1 MIIHVVQL
9 GDTLTSIAESYGIS
23 INSLIINNGIQ
34 NPNDLVEGQCIVIV
48 YPQST
53 YMVQEGDTLAGI
65 ASANNITIIELLRNN
80 PSISDRKFLYPGET
94 LVISY
99 GEKKGKITTNG
110 YANPFIDIA
119 VLRKTLPFLTF
130 LTIFGYRLTRNA
142 DVIEPNDE
150 EILQLAKVYKV
161 APLML
166 ISSLSFEG
174 VGSEEDVYHI
184 LFNEDNVKRYA
195 ENILTVLKR
204 KGFYGVSFILSY
216 IIGDIVEIYN
226 RFARIMAERLNSE
239 GYAVF
244 ISISPVIDLEN
255 NVIAF
260 ERIDYSEIAKKAN
273 QMVIMNYNW
282 GYYFG
287 PPTPVASISTLQ
299 LFIDYLITVIPRD
312 KMNIGLPVIGYS
324 WLLPYLIGITRANAI
339 TYDAAIELA
348 LTTGSKIQFD
358 EISQNPHF
366 EYFLGVDIP
375 RKYVV
380 WFVDAR
386 TIDALLNL
394 VIENNF
400 PGISIWNI
408 MTYFTQLWLIINSQY
423 DIETIIS

>member
-9 GDTLTSIAESYGIS
+9 GDTLTSIAESYGIP
-23 INSLIINNGIQ
+23 IDSLIINNGIQ
-34 NPNDLVEGQCIVIV
+34 NPNNLIEGQCIVIV
-48 YPQST
+48 YPQVT
-53 YMVQEGDTLAGI
+53 YIVQEGDTLAGI
-65 ASANNITIIELLRNN
+65 ASVNNTSIIELLRNN
-80 PSISDRKFLYPGET
+80 PFLSDREFLYPGET
-94 LVISY
+94 LVIRY
-99 GEKKGKITTNG
+99 GDKKGKITTNG
-110 YANPFIDIA
+110 YANPFIDMA

-142 DVIEPNDE
+142 DVIEPDDE
-150 EILQLAKVYKV
+150 EILQLTRAYKV

-184 LFNEDNVKRYA
+184 LFSEENVKRYA
-195 ENILTVLKR
+195 ANILAVLKR

-216 IIGDIVEIYN
+216 ITGDIVGIYN
-226 RFARIMAERLNSE
+226 RFAKIMAESLNSE

-244 ISISPVIDLEN
+244 ISISPVTDIEN

-260 ERIDYSEIAKKAN
+260 ERIDYSEIAKEAT

-299 LFIDYLITVIPRD
+299 LFIDYLITLIPRD

-366 EYFLGVDIP
+366 EYYLGVEIP

-386 TIDALLNL
+386 TIDALLDL
-394 VIENNF
+394 VIINNF

-408 MTYFTQLWLIINSQY
+408 MTYFTQLWLVINSQY
-423 DIETIIS
+423 DIETIID

>member
-23 INSLIINNGIQ
+23 IDSLIINNGIQ
-34 NPNDLVEGQCIVIV
+34 NPNNLVEGQCIVIV
-48 YPQST
+48 YPQAT
-53 YMVQEGDTLAGI
+53 YMVKEGDTLAGI
-65 ASANNITIIELLRNN
+65 ASANNVTIIELLRNN
-80 PSISDRKFLYPGET
+80 PFISDREFLFPGES

-150 EILQLAKVYKV
+150 EILQLTKVYKV

-174 VGSEEDVYHI
+174 VGSEEDVYNI

-195 ENILTVLKR
+195 ENILAVLKR

-226 RFARIMAERLNSE
+226 RFARIMAERLNNE

-244 ISISPVIDLEN
+244 ISISPVVDVEN
-255 NVIAF
+255 NEVSF
-260 ERIDYSEIAKKAN
+260 EKINYSEIAKEAN

-299 LFIDYLITVIPRD
+299 LFIDYLITLIPRD

-386 TIDALLNL
+386 TIDALLDL
-394 VIENNF
+394 VIVNNF

-423 DIETIIS
+423 DIETIIT

>member
-23 INSLIINNGIQ
+23 IDSLIINNGIQ
-34 NPNDLVEGQCIVIV
+34 NPNNLVEGQCIVIV
-48 YPQST
+48 YPQAS
-53 YMVQEGDTLAGI
+53 YMVKEGDTLAGI
-65 ASANNITIIELLRNN
+65 ASANNVTIIELLRNN
-80 PSISDRKFLYPGET
+80 PFISDREFLFPGES

-150 EILQLAKVYKV
+150 EILQLTKVYKV

-174 VGSEEDVYHI
+174 VGSEEDVYNI

-195 ENILTVLKR
+195 ENILAVLKR

-244 ISISPVIDLEN
+244 ISISPVVDVEN
-255 NVIAF
+255 NEVSF
-260 ERIDYSEIAKKAN
+260 EKINYSEIAKEAN

-299 LFIDYLITVIPRD
+299 LFIDYLITLIPRD

-386 TIDALLNL
+386 TIDALLDL
-394 VIENNF
+394 VIVNNF

-423 DIETIIS
+423 DIETIIT

>member
-23 INSLIINNGIQ
+23 IDSLIINNGIQ
-34 NPNDLVEGQCIVIV
+34 NPNNLVEGQCIVIV
-48 YPQST
+48 YPQAS
-53 YMVQEGDTLAGI
+53 YMVKEGDTLAGI

-80 PSISDRKFLYPGET
+80 PFISDREFLFPGES

-150 EILQLAKVYKV
+150 EILQLTKVYKV

-174 VGSEEDVYHI
+174 VGSEEDVYNI

-195 ENILTVLKR
+195 ENILAVLKR

-244 ISISPVIDLEN
+244 ISISPVVDVEN
-255 NVIAF
+255 NEVSF
-260 ERIDYSEIAKKAN
+260 EKINYSEIAKEAN

-299 LFIDYLITVIPRD
+299 LFIDYLITLIPRD

-386 TIDALLNL
+386 TIDALLDL
-394 VIENNF
+394 VIVNNF

-423 DIETIIS
+423 DIETIIT

>member
-23 INSLIINNGIQ
+23 IDSLIINNGIQ
-34 NPNDLVEGQCIVIV
+34 NPNNLVEGQCIVIV
-48 YPQST
+48 YPQAT

-65 ASANNITIIELLRNN
+65 AFANNVTIIELLRNN
-80 PSISDRKFLYPGET
+80 PFISDREFLFPGES

-150 EILQLAKVYKV
+150 EILQLTKVYKV

-174 VGSEEDVYHI
+174 VGSDEDVYNI

-195 ENILTVLKR
+195 ENILAVLKR

-244 ISISPVIDLEN
+244 ISISPVVDVEN
-255 NVIAF
+255 NEVSF
-260 ERIDYSEIAKKAN
+260 EKINYSEIAKEAN

-287 PPTPVASISTLQ
+287 PPTPVLSLSTLQ
-299 LFIDYLITVIPRD
+299 LFIDYLITLIPRD

-386 TIDALLNL
+386 TIDALLDL
-394 VIENNF
+394 VIVNNF

-423 DIETIIS
+423 DIETIIT

>member
-23 INSLIINNGIQ
+23 IDSLIINNGIQ
-34 NPNDLVEGQCIVIV
+34 NPNNLVEGQCIVIV
-48 YPQST
+48 YPQAT
-53 YMVQEGDTLAGI
+53 YMIKEGDTLAGI
-65 ASANNITIIELLRNN
+65 ASANNVTIIELLRNN
-80 PSISDRKFLYPGET
+80 PFISDREFLFPGES

-150 EILQLAKVYKV
+150 EILQLTKVYKV

-174 VGSEEDVYHI
+174 VGSEEDVYNI

-195 ENILTVLKR
+195 ENILAVLKR

-244 ISISPVIDLEN
+244 ISISPVVDVEN
-255 NVIAF
+255 NEVSF
-260 ERIDYSEIAKKAN
+260 EKINYSEIAKEAN

-299 LFIDYLITVIPRD
+299 LFIDYLITLIPRD

-386 TIDALLNL
+386 TIDALLDL
-394 VIENNF
+394 VIVNNF

-423 DIETIIS
+423 DIETIIT

>member
-9 GDTLTSIAESYGIS
+9 GDTLTSVAESYGIS
-23 INSLIINNGIQ
+23 IDSLIVNNGLE

-48 YPQST
+48 YPQAT
-53 YMVQEGDTLAGI
+53 YIVQEGDTLAGI
-65 ASANNITIIELLRNN
+65 ASANNVTIIELLRNN
-80 PSISDRKFLYPGET
+80 PFLSDREFLYPGET

-99 GEKKGKITTNG
+99 GEKKGTITTNG

-142 DVIEPNDE
+142 DVIEPDDE
-150 EILQLAKVYKV
+150 EILQLTKVYKV

-184 LFNEDNVKRYA
+184 LFHEDNVKRYA
-195 ENILTVLKR
+195 ENILTVLRR

-216 IIGDIVEIYN
+216 IAGDIVEIYN
-226 RFARIMAERLNSE
+226 RFTKIMAERLNSE

-244 ISISPVIDLEN
+244 ISISPVIDVEN
-255 NVIAF
+255 NVITF
-260 ERIDYSEIAKKAN
+260 ERIDYSEIAKEAN
-273 QMVIMNYNW
+273 QMIIMNYNW

-287 PPTPVASISTLQ
+287 PPTPVASISTMQ
-299 LFIDYLITVIPRD
+299 LFIDYLVTLIPRD

-366 EYFLGVDIP
+366 EYYLGLEIP

-386 TIDALLNL
+386 TIDALLDL
-394 VIENNF
+394 VAANDF

-423 DIETIIS
+423 DIETIIT

>member
-48 YPQST
+48 YPQAT

>member
-1 MIIHVVQL
+1 
-9 GDTLTSIAESYGIS
+9 
-23 INSLIINNGIQ
+23 
-34 NPNDLVEGQCIVIV
+34 
-48 YPQST
+48 
-53 YMVQEGDTLAGI
+53 MVQEGDTLAGI

>member
-23 INSLIINNGIQ
+23 IDSLIINNGIQ
-34 NPNDLVEGQCIVIV
+34 NPNNLVEGQCIVIV
-48 YPQST
+48 YPQAT
-53 YMVQEGDTLAGI
+53 YMVKEGDTLAGI
-65 ASANNITIIELLRNN
+65 ASANNVTIIELLRNN
-80 PSISDRKFLYPGET
+80 PFISDREFLFPGES

-99 GEKKGKITTNG
+99 GEKEGKITTNG

-150 EILQLAKVYKV
+150 EILQLTKVYKV

-174 VGSEEDVYHI
+174 VGSEEDVYNI

-195 ENILTVLKR
+195 ENILAVLKR

-244 ISISPVIDLEN
+244 ISISPVVDVEN
-255 NVIAF
+255 NEVSF
-260 ERIDYSEIAKKAN
+260 EKINYSEIAKEAN

-299 LFIDYLITVIPRD
+299 LFIDYLITLIPRD

-386 TIDALLNL
+386 TIDALLDL
-394 VIENNF
+394 VIVNNF

-423 DIETIIS
+423 DIETIIT